1 LEDIEVI
8 ASRPGQ
14 LSLAIARMRG
24 NEVLAQELENRFGAI
39 SGIHQVE
46 ADAVQGLL
54 AIDYDR
60 QRLSSLS
67 FLLQIRETFSSLFP
81 EVSITKLAAS
91 ICRSL

>member
-1 LEDIEVI
+1 LGDIEII

-24 NEVLAQELENRFGAI
+24 NEVLAREMEDRFGAI

-46 ADAVQGLL
+46 ADAVQGLVS
-54 AIDYDR
+54 IDYDR

-67 FLLQIRETFSSLFP
+67 FLLQLKEAFSALFP
-81 EVSITKLAAS
+81 EVSATQLAAS
-91 ICRSL
+91 LSRSL